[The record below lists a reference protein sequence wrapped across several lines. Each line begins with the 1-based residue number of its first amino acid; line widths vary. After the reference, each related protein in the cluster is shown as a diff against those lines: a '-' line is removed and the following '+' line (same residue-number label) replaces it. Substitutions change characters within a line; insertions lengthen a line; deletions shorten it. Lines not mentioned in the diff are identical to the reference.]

1 MIFVTVGTHYQGFDR
16 LIKKLDE
23 IAGRT
28 DEEIVAQIGS
38 TKYKPKNLTYFSFM
52 EDEKKFLE
60 LYKKARVIITHA
72 GIGNILK
79 ICSFQKPVVIVPRLK
94 KYDEHVDDHQLD
106 ITEVLKNEEEAV
118 VVYDI
123 QDLEDAIKK
132 AKKITVKENKKL
144 VSFLKEFIKG
154 MEK

>member
-23 IAGRT
+23 IAGKI

-38 TKYKPKNLTYFSFM
+38 TKYEPKNLTYFSFM
-52 EDEKKFLE
+52 EDEEKFLE
-60 LYKKARVIITHA
+60 LYKKARIIITHA

-79 ICSFQKPVVIVPRLK
+79 IYSFQKPVVIVPRLK

-106 ITEVLKNEEEAV
+106 ITEVLKDEEEAV
-118 VVYDI
+118 VVYDMK
-123 QDLEDAIKK
+123 DLEDAIKK
-132 AKKITVKENKKL
+132 AKKISIKENKKL
-144 VSFLKEFIKG
+144 VSFLKEFIKD